1 MAIKVVRAEAEG
13 RNPACCFGAPRRTS
27 AARLKHRRVRT
38 RVRPGNRD
46 TRRILRFSPRWTRL
60 ANRLQDHRRGVSF
73 MKTLCTSA
81 AFTLFLGL
89 SVAAFGQAPNG
100 RAPGQSPGAQ
110 APGQTPDSQSP
121 GARPGQGPA
130 SDPTAS
136 QGSTVS
142 ITGCLTKATTPNQY
156 EITDQESHQK
166 VMFPGPSQLEQFVNQ
181 TVRLTGK
188 MVQSGNGN
196 RQFQPNSI
204 STISSS
210 CK

>member
-1 MAIKVVRAEAEG
+1 
-13 RNPACCFGAPRRTS
+13 
-27 AARLKHRRVRT
+27 
-38 RVRPGNRD
+38 
-46 TRRILRFSPRWTRL
+46 
-60 ANRLQDHRRGVSF
+60 

-100 RAPGQSPGAQ
+100 RTPGQSPGAQSPGAQ
-110 APGQTPDSQSP
+110 APGQTPDSQAP
-121 GARPGQGPA
+121 GTRPGQGPA
-130 SDPTAS
+130 ADPTAS

-142 ITGCLTKATTPNQY
+142 ITGCLAKASSPNQY
-156 EITDQESHQK
+156 QITDQESHQK
-166 VMFPGPSQLEQFVNQ
+166 VTFPGPTQLDQFVNQ

-188 MVQSGNGN
+188 MVESNNGTK
-196 RQFQPNSI
+196 QFQPNSI